1 MRYVVISDF
10 VIKVQGKE
18 RAIIVIG
25 LVALAA
31 FVSVLGAT
39 LILTTSESAE
49 ENDYLME
56 GPTPEEMP
64 FWVDDFSGI
73 PYPPSRELPSTGAPH
88 LRAIEL
94 HAVPDVFN
102 QVNYDE
108 ERWLQVAVDN
118 EMENVRMNEDLLSE
132 FYAYYKRVGN
142 NVIHFEVTYPEGIVK
157 CYAVR
162 YSEIP

>member
-18 RAIIVIG
+18 RAIIVIS

-73 PYPPSRELPSTGAPH
+73 PYPSGPSLCRRERSCGRQQWPL
-88 LRAIEL
+88 
-94 HAVPDVFN
+94 
-102 QVNYDE
+102 
-108 ERWLQVAVDN
+108 
-118 EMENVRMNEDLLSE
+118 
-132 FYAYYKRVGN
+132 
-142 NVIHFEVTYPEGIVK
+142 
-157 CYAVR
+157 
-162 YSEIP
+162 